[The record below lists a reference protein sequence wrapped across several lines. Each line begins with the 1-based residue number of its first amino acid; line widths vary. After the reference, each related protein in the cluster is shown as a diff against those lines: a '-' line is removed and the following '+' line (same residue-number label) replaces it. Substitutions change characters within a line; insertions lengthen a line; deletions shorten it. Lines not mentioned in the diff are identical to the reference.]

1 MALSSDAREFLA
13 KSLFGQTTLTPFDV
27 NEYTIHICTS
37 ISLGSSYSQV
47 TTASLGSTLIADTTA
62 AIASAFTWDSSLNVG
77 GSSSDTGA
85 IKNAS
90 TIQVTATA
98 GGTAT
103 HFAIVESSES
113 AVVLVQAFT
122 NPSNYVMS
130 IGDKIAFGAGSIQ
143 IEIE

>member
-13 KSLFGQTTLTPFDV
+13 KSLFGITTTPFDV

-37 ISLGSSYSQV
+37 IALGSTYAQV
-47 TTASLGSTLIADTTA
+47 TAASKGSTLIGGTTA
-62 AIASAFTWDSSLNVG
+62 AVAAAFTWDSALNVG

-90 TIQVTATA
+90 TIDVTATGA
-98 GGTAT
+98 GTVT
-103 HFAIVESSES
+103 HFAIVESDGGN
-113 AVVLVQAFT
+113 VVLVQAFT
-122 NPSNYVMS
+122 NPSNYVLS
-130 IGDKIAFGAGSIQ
+130 TGDKISFGAGSIQ